1 MSSSWFKP
9 PMSVNIP
16 TLLYKMG
23 LDFLSVVETDTDTGC
38 HVLGAGHFKKRFKG
52 FVVWKIVIIEK
63 KHQLFL
69 GRGAPN
75 YKKTLS
81 ILPCFQ

>member
-16 TLLYKMG
+16 TLLDG
-23 LDFLSVVETDTDTGC
+23 SFLSAIETDTDTSC

-63 KHQLFL
+63 TQT
-69 GRGAPN
+69 GARGSLLDGTSSRALL
-75 YKKTLS
+75 TT
-81 ILPCFQ
+81 